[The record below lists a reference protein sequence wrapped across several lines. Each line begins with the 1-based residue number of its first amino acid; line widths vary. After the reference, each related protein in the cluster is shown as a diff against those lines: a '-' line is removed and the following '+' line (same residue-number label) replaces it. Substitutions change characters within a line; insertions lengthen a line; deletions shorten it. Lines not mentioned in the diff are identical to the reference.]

1 MEPSVTG
8 LFPNRRVRQ
17 VALAACALGG
27 AAVLADSFLSPATP
41 PSHSQGM
48 TPQLMRQAIYNLKN
62 DLNDKNQ
69 KIEELTEKSKFYQE
83 EYQGANEAL
92 RDLRESNAKLKLRI
106 ATMIE
111 QQRALVQ
118 TSIKKPLV
126 MRAATRAARQIMLL
140 AMPRLFI
147 ARGGYRARRSAG
159 QRKRLLAR

>member
-48 TPQLMRQAIYNLKN
+48 TPQLMRQAVYNLKN

-111 QQRALVQ
+111 QQRAFSADQ
-118 TSIKKPLV
+118 HQE
-126 MRAATRAARQIMLL
+126 AAGDEGSDA
-140 AMPRLFI
+140 
-147 ARGGYRARRSAG
+147 SS
-159 QRKRLLAR
+159 